1 VLLELLFELEED
13 EVPNTESIN
22 DVVPDVDVI
31 PYNDDI

>member
-13 EVPNTESIN
+13 DVPNTESIN
-22 DVVPDVDVI
+22 EELPDDVI